1 MLVHQASGGNQ
12 RFAASRRRWVTAGEA
27 GVASALSRLGLV
39 THPPLR
45 EQPKG
50 RYQCI
55 GLRSGIGGSGSRGAG
70 ESLVGV
76 AVGAGVGVGVGVR
89 IGVAGGSGRY
99 GSGVVFRGIGGMTP
113 PTLTTPGCPGTHR
126 IATAV
131 RMTTR
136 PATHVSR
143 RRISRE

>member
-1 MLVHQASGGNQ
+1 
-12 RFAASRRRWVTAGEA
+12 
-27 GVASALSRLGLV
+27 
-39 THPPLR
+39 
-45 EQPKG
+45 
-50 RYQCI
+50 
-55 GLRSGIGGSGSRGAG
+55 
-70 ESLVGV
+70 VGV

-89 IGVAGGSGRY
+89 VRIGVAGSDRY

-113 PTLTTPGCPGTHR
+113 PTLMTPGCPGTHR